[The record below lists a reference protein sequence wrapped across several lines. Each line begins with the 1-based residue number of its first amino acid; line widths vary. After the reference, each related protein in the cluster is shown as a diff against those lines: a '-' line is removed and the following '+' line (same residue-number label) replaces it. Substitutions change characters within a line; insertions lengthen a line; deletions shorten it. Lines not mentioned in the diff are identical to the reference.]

1 MGSKRQKTRP
11 EQYRKDGY
19 SKTFHKNN
27 RKWWNEREPEPVKR
41 MKVSDNGELVEN
53 TDAPKLAA
61 KPTKFKRL
69 KSGHM
74 EPGTRGDHFWKWHGL

>member
-1 MGSKRQKTRP
+1 MGRKRNLTRP
-11 EQYRKDGY
+11 EQYKKDGY

-41 MKVSDNGELVEN
+41 LMLDASGAFVEN
-53 TDAPKLAA
+53 PEAPKAVP

-74 EPGTRGDHFWKWHGL
+74 EPATRREHFWDWHGM